1 MTLKE
6 LEIKENTSIN
16 KKIKKIHAQFST
28 LIAELKDRKLSQNIE
43 KLAKESINTINETAL
58 TGSSLFKLIK
68 EKQTQLIKELEK
80 EMKIVPKNYY
90 RNLWMLLGMSGIGLP
105 LGVAFGLS
113 VGNIGLLGL
122 GLPFGM
128 AIGAGIGTS
137 MDKKAQKEGR
147 QLQVE
152 IKI

>member
-1 MTLKE
+1 MD
-6 LEIKENTSIN
+6 
-16 KKIKKIHAQFST
+16 A
-28 LIAELKDRKLSQNIE
+28 
-43 KLAKESINTINETAL
+43 
-58 TGSSLFKLIK
+58 
-68 EKQTQLIKELEK
+68 
-80 EMKIVPKNYY
+80 
-90 RNLWMLLGMSGIGLP
+90 LGMSGIGLP

-113 VGNIGLLGL
+113 VGSIGLLGL